1 MSTTALSPHLL
12 AFSRSRHPEPPRHLG
27 TRYDTSGTFLHEP
40 GNTVVCH
47 LVEGSETQLALAEAR
62 ERYLAMPEAGQLAF
76 TPLSSL
82 HMTLFQGIIEGR
94 RALPYWPAD
103 VPLDTPIDEMTAI
116 LGERLRA
123 FPGGPAFNVEI
134 VDAVPSG
141 LIVAGATEADRAAM
155 RAWRDAFAEI
165 FGYRHPDHESYIF
178 HITYSYVIERFD
190 DAALPAWQLL
200 LDDVVAD
207 IRHRAPILELRP
219 PAFCRFADMNHF
231 AELMVFEPAH

>member
-1 MSTTALSPHLL
+1 MLASTISPHLL
-12 AFSRSRHPEPPRHLG
+12 EFSRSRHPEPPRHLG
-27 TRYDTSGTFLHEP
+27 TRYDRSGTFLHEP

-47 LVEGSETQLALAEAR
+47 LVEGSETQRALAEAR
-62 ERYLAMPEAGQLAF
+62 QRFIAMPEANQLAF

-103 VPLDTPIDEMTAI
+103 VPLDTPIDEMTTI
-116 LGERLRA
+116 LGERLRD
-123 FPGGPAFNVEI
+123 FPGGPAFQVEL

-141 LIVAGATEADRAAM
+141 LVVAGATDADRAAL
-155 RAWRDAFAEI
+155 RAWRDAFADL

-178 HITYSYVIERFD
+178 HITFSYTIERFD
-190 DAALPAWQLL
+190 DAALPAWQAM
-200 LDDVVAD
+200 LDEVIAD
-207 IRHRAPILELRP
+207 IRRRAPVLALKP

-231 AELMVFEPAH
+231 EELQAFEPLR